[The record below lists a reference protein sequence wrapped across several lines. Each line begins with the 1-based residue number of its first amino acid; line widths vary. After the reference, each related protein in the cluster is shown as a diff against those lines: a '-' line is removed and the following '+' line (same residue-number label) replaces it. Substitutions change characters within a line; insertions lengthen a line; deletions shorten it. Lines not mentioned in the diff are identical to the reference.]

1 MAQAGARD
9 ASDENV
15 PRGDAAEL
23 AFATDHTG
31 PPGGATDA
39 GGLTADRAAGGRGRG
54 RGLRLDYIGRIKY
67 ERSRLDEL
75 EASLA
80 EDPLDLDGMSEDRL
94 RSAEQA
100 KELPRLGPIEARRAY

>member
-1 MAQAGARD
+1 MAQARARD

-23 AFATDHTG
+23 AFATDHAG

-39 GGLTADRAAGGRGRG
+39 GGLAADGAAGGRGR
-54 RGLRLDYIGRIKY
+54 RLRLGYICCIKH
-67 ERSRLDEL
+67 ERSRLDEP
-75 EASLA
+75 EASFA

-94 RSAEQA
+94 RSAEEA
-100 KELPRLGPIEARRAY
+100 KELPRLGPIEAR